1 MASQRETAMVEEA
14 FLHALKKKRH
24 QEALD
29 LLNRTTFHYTNRK
42 DEATGKQCLHFAAS
56 EGYVEIVSKLLEHEA
71 EVNSKDKNGDTPL
84 HLATKGQHEKVIALL
99 MAFGAKLDEKNK
111 NKHSALYIAVQ
122 NKYPRIVDM
131 LLKFGKQPN
140 LTEWEWDI
148 RKKLSDKEEEIVN
161 ALGRQCSFVPGFES
175 GLIKKEVFYVKPNTK
190 CYSESM
196 QVELVTENITSSFV
210 FQLYKMQSEYADKIN
225 LKKEQESFS
234 NFYECRTWN
243 CKEKELQLIV
253 TVGDTVGKGRKLKYI
268 SVDNSVGKVKI
279 SDKTSNSNGSK
290 EETLVTVN
298 IEIKDCEYTKFII
311 ATVPKTEKMN
321 ISKEGVILKPKT
333 SPGTEISIPQDA
345 FEEDSKL
352 SLNVIDTEETN
363 IEEEKFLIATDA
375 IAVHTSDGVQPHKD
389 IDMKL
394 PIHTELESNDVIV
407 IGSNDE
413 HPDSIDDWEIM
424 ELSDGGDVGSVS
436 FKTNHFSMF
445 VGVSKALA
453 KTQEGLIEIHEALE
467 KTIARKKRVVFLVFT
482 KLAHENDNGN
492 TSSADKNTNPQ
503 NQGEFSVVVYCALSR
518 KQQTVQED
526 WKEKGYQLV
535 CTSTD
540 QICTVNSVFQISISG
555 NVEEVYHS
563 KIIELEFH
571 LKRENYRIINVCRV
585 EKEIEPE
592 GQMEIKQIE
601 VTVKENMITV
611 PSKTCLFCTEMTQVV
626 KKVENIMLKPL
637 FDCKFSFIEPSAT
650 PLPSPPPE
658 PVQEPEKVDKS
669 RERLRKAFQGF
680 RLVYKAVQRKDG

>member
-14 FLHALKKKRH
+14 FLHALKKKKH
-24 QEALD
+24 QDALT
-29 LLNRTTFHYTNRK
+29 LLNRVTFFNFINRK

-56 EGYVEIVSKLLEHEA
+56 EGFVEIVSKLLEHGA
-71 EVNSKDKNGDTPL
+71 EVNSKDKNGDTSL
-84 HLATKGQHEKVIALL
+84 HLATKGEHERVIALL
-99 MAFGAKLDEKNK
+99 IAFGANLDEKDK
-111 NKHSALYIAVQ
+111 DKHSALYTAVQ
-122 NKYPRIVDM
+122 NKYPRIVDI

-148 RKKLSDKEEEIVN
+148 RKKLNAKEEEIVN
-161 ALGRQCSFVPGFES
+161 ALGRQCSFLPGFDS
-175 GLIKKEVFYVKPNTK
+175 GLIKSEVFYVKPNNK

-196 QVELVTENITSSFV
+196 HVELVTENITSSFV

-234 NFYECRTWN
+234 DFYECRTWN
-243 CKEKELQLIV
+243 CNQKELQLIV
-253 TVGDTVGKGRKLKYI
+253 TVGGELSKGRKLKFI
-268 SVDNSVGKVKI
+268 SVDNRVGKVKL
-279 SDKTSNSNGSK
+279 SNKTSNGSK
-290 EETLVTVN
+290 EETVVTVN
-298 IEIKDCEYTKFII
+298 IEIKDCEYTKFTI
-311 ATVPKTEKMN
+311 ATVPKSEKMN
-321 ISKEGVILKPKT
+321 IPKEGVILKPKT
-333 SPGTEISIPQDA
+333 APGTEISIPQDA

-375 IAVHTSDGVQPHKD
+375 IAVHTSDGVQPQKD

-407 IGSNDE
+407 IGSNDD
-413 HPDSIDDWEIM
+413 HPDSIDDWEII
-424 ELSDGGDVGSVS
+424 EPSDDADVGSVS

-453 KTQEGLIEIHEALE
+453 KTKEGLIEIHEALE

-492 TSSADKNTNPQ
+492 ISKGVKNINPQ
-503 NQGEFSVVVYCALSR
+503 NQGELSVVVHCSLSR
-518 KQQTVQED
+518 KQQTVQDD

-535 CTSTD
+535 CTSED
-540 QICTVNSVFQISISG
+540 KICTVSSVFQIAISG

-571 LKRENYRIINVCRV
+571 LKRENYRVINVCRV
-585 EKEIEPE
+585 EKEFEPE
-592 GQMEIKQIE
+592 GQMEINQIE

-611 PSKTCLFCTEMTQVV
+611 PSKVCLFCTEMTQVV
-626 KKVENIMLKPL
+626 KKVEDIVIKPL
-637 FDCKFSFIEPSAT
+637 FNCKFSFIEQSTT
-650 PLPSPPPE
+650 PPPPPPPE
-658 PVQEPEKVDKS
+658 PEPEPEKVDKS